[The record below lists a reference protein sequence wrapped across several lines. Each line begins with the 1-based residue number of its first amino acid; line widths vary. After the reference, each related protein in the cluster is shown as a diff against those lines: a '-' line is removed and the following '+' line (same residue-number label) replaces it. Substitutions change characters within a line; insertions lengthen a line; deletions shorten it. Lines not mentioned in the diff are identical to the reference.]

1 MYLGVGFPGRK
12 ATKGM
17 KRVSM
22 VAATPAETMM
32 ICWRRVI
39 PFFFLRV
46 RNIRMKTMLGMMK
59 WSALNIVRHSPE
71 IINPEILLVWSFSR
85 SQLSAKIA
93 VNIAVSTK
101 SNPFEVEVEERT
113 DEAAQRSPDNPIGF
127 IEPGNPEQVPSIE
140 GRF

>member
-1 MYLGVGFPGRK
+1 
-12 ATKGM
+12 M

-39 PFFFLRV
+39 PFFFEGEKYKDEDHAWNDEMVNAEYRETQSRDNQS
-46 RNIRMKTMLGMMK
+46 RNTAGMVFLPK
-59 WSALNIVRHSPE
+59 PVVGEDSCKHGGKHKVQSL
-71 IINPEILLVWSFSR
+71 
-85 SQLSAKIA
+85 
-93 VNIAVSTK
+93 
-101 SNPFEVEVEERT
+101 EVEVEERT
-113 DEAAQRSPDNPIGF
+113 DEATQRSPDDPIGF